1 MLNGRKGVFPDNFVR
16 VLEKKDRRRCLVLF
30 SYAPV
35 NSDELELQVDQ
46 EIEIIDEIEEGWWK
60 GKLGDKVGVFPSN
73 FVKVLPEAKK
83 NDIPL
88 KAEAKQE
95 KRLSPKP
102 VQKAMSKSAEDARLS
117 SKSKMPE
124 PPEVSSLPS
133 GCRNVSFHQNAWLL
147 WKSMFGILA
156 FPACVVWQKF
166 ISFFKLGIQKKSI
179 ERETCRV
186 TFGYNAVNNDELTL
200 QVGEIVTILNKDTQ
214 EKGWWKGEVNG
225 KVGVFPDNFVEII
238 KTDSAPSL
246 RKKNSESKKKIPD
259 PIVEDKSS
267 AASKTPPLLP
277 KKPKAPPPQE
287 VELKKMR
294 PAPEPKMNIPD
305 MKPSIPPSAA
315 LDAKSKILAP
325 PLDPKST
332 PPAASETKSGQH
344 NEFDSVQ
351 RNDMLVQPERPKAP
365 RRRPPSTV
373 LKQNGHSDGNEEEAV
388 DNGVV
393 EEIKVSIEMKSREQ
407 KSEEPALR
415 EPQKMEMKKSPFME
429 ELKGAFNQTKK
440 DKPPPAKPRP
450 VSFGLSITA
459 PMTSP
464 RKSPTTDELK
474 AQVKPLPEKRPPSVD
489 PTAKPEMPKP
499 EPPKFDMPK
508 PEPPKV
514 EMPKPEIVKLPPPKP
529 EEPKKPLTLE
539 ERVKELEET
548 VKKLASALRDETR
561 YRLRLEEEVERLSNR
576 VVQI

>member
-1 MLNGRKGVFPDNFVR
+1 MVEAIVEFNYKADQPDELTLTKGDIIQGIVQQEGGWWTGMLNGRKGVFPDNFVR
-16 VLEKKDRRRCLVLF
+16 VLEKKDRRRCVVLF

-46 EIEIIDEIEEGWWK
+46 ELEIIDEIEEGWWK

-124 PPEVSSLPS
+124 PTEVSSLPS
-133 GCRNVSFHQNAWLL
+133 
-147 WKSMFGILA
+147 
-156 FPACVVWQKF
+156 
-166 ISFFKLGIQKKSI
+166 
-179 ERETCRV
+179 ERELCRV

-259 PIVEDKSS
+259 PVVEDKSS

-373 LKQNGHSDGNEEEAV
+373 LKQNGHADGNEEEAV

-393 EEIKVSIEMKSREQ
+393 EDIKVSIEMKPREQ

-474 AQVKPLPEKRPPSVD
+474 AQVKPMPEKRPPSVD

-499 EPPKFDMPK
+499 EPPK
-508 PEPPKV
+508 V
-514 EMPKPEIVKLPPPKP
+514 EMPKPDIVKLPPPKP
-529 EEPKKPLTLE
+529 EDPKKVSFKCHIEMHQPLTLE